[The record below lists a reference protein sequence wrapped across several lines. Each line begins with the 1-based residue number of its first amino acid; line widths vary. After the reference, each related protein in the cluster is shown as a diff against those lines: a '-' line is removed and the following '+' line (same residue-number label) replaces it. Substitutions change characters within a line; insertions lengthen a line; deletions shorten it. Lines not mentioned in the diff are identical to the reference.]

1 MKKSIITIAFIIF
14 GTISSLKAQHD
25 IKINVLG
32 LTYTNYSGAYEYVL
46 NRESGINI
54 VAGYFTTPKIFKDL
68 IKTGY
73 TATGISLEYRYYLTE
88 NDDKATGFWVSP
100 YLKYSRKKFNSI
112 PVDVDL
118 DSSTVDIPITDYTS
132 SEMSLGMA
140 LGVKFVVQ
148 NIIIGAYIGTGIAG
162 ISWETISNENLK
174 QEQKDFLDKLD
185 PSWQLRL
192 GINFGYRIQYE

>member
-1 MKKSIITIAFIIF
+1 
-14 GTISSLKAQHD
+14 
-25 IKINVLG
+25 
-32 LTYTNYSGAYEYVL
+32 
-46 NRESGINI
+46 
-54 VAGYFTTPKIFKDL
+54 L

-73 TATGISLEYRYYLTE
+73 TATGISLEYRYYLTK